1 MAQRDIGRE
10 RLGVGGGDDAA
21 EVEHHA
27 PVRDRERAARVLL
40 DQHDRDAV
48 LTAEPHHHVHD
59 LRHDP
64 GREPERRLV
73 EQQHPRP
80 RDQGARDH
88 QHLPLAAGQGGRQ
101 LPAPVGQ
108 RPEAVVRLGQRRRP
122 VRPPRG
128 EAGPRH
134 HADPQVLLDGELGD
148 DALPLGNVRDP
159 GSGHVLRAAP
169 GPVGAVEQHPPAAR
183 PHHAADRPQQGG
195 LARPVGAE
203 HGRDRGR
210 PGRDRHLVKRH
221 HLAVA
226 RHQVLDDEGRS
237 LRGLSRATHR
247 RLRSRPD
254 KRPSPPGR
262 PGRPG
267 GTRAR

>member
-40 DQHDRDAV
+40 DQHDGDAV
-48 LTAEPHHHVHD
+48 LPAEPDHHVHD

-108 RPEAVVRLGQRRRP
+108 RPETVVRLGQRRRP

-169 GPVGAVEQHPPAAR
+169 GPVGAVEQHPAAAGLDH
-183 PHHAADRPQQGG
+183 PADRAQQRR
-195 LARPVGAE
+195 LARAVGAE
-203 HGRDRGR
+203 HRRDR
-210 PGRDRHLVKRH
+210 
-221 HLAVA
+221 
-226 RHQVLDDEGRS
+226 
-237 LRGLSRATHR
+237 SRAR
-247 RLRSRPD
+247 RD
-254 KRPSPPGR
+254 GD
-262 PGRPG
+262 
-267 GTRAR
+267 AI